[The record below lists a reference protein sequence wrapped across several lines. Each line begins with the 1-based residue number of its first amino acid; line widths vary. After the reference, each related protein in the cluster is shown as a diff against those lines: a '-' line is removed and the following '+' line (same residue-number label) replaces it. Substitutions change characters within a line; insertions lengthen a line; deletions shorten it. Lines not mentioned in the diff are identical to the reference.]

1 MTDGQF
7 ETKLEE
13 GVGRLQDGLG
23 GLVGDPALQVKGKGR
38 VLCAKARS
46 ACFGASG
53 AVRDLTVDQPL
64 VAVVTA
70 ALAGFALAMA
80 WVRR

>member
-7 ETKLEE
+7 EAKLEE
-13 GVGRLQDGLG
+13 GVGRVQDGLG
-23 GLVGDPALQVKGKGR
+23 GLLGDPVLQVKGKGR

-46 ACFGASG
+46 AGFVVGEA
-53 AVRDLTVDQPL
+53 ARDLTLDQPL
-64 VAVVTA
+64 VALVTA
-70 ALAGFALAMA
+70 GLAGFAVALA

>member
-23 GLVGDPALQVKGKGR
+23 GLLGDPVLQMKGKGYL
-38 VLCAKARS
+38 LCAKARS
-46 ACFGASG
+46 AGFKAGD
-53 AVRDLTVDQPL
+53 AVRDLTVDQPV

-70 ALAGFALAMA
+70 GLAGFALAMA